1 MGNNYHIHVRTAK
14 KKPTAEQQ
22 RQQHKAALLQA
33 CKEGLHSKLPTF
45 RRSETICQGCGAV
58 FFCPT
63 CFKENGFIPA
73 KNGRVLKCSS
83 HQHVEASICQ
93 N

>member
-22 RQQHKAALLQA
+22 RQQQKAALLEA

-45 RRSETICQGCGAV
+45 RRSETICQGCGSV

-63 CFKENGFIPA
+63 CFKENKFPPA
-73 KNGRVLKCSS
+73 KNAYPLDCPL
-83 HQHVEASICQ
+83 HQQVEVQ
-93 N
+93 G

>member
-22 RQQHKAALLQA
+22 RQQYKAMLLEA

-45 RRSETICQGCGAV
+45 RISETICQGCGVV
-58 FFCPT
+58 FFCPA
-63 CFKENGFIPA
+63 CFKENGFTPA
-73 KNGRVLKCSS
+73 KNAYPLDCSL
-83 HQHVEASICQ
+83 HQHVEVKA
-93 N
+93 